1 MDAIARKK
9 KAIPRDPEATRKRI
23 VLAARTEFAQRGLGG
38 ARVDQIAARAKTN
51 KRMLYHYFGN
61 KDALFRHT
69 LEEAYSAFRKAEAEL
84 HLENDPPITALRRLV
99 SFTWDYYLD
108 HPEFITL
115 VNSENLHKARHLKAS
130 PLMDQMNRPFLA
142 RMEQLL
148 DRGKEQGL
156 FYDNLDP
163 VQILITVAG
172 VGFHY
177 LNNRHTGAIVYGR
190 NLMSEEALEARRR
203 FNIDSILKIVCQ
215 PATYLAQTHN
225 EVSP

>member
-1 MDAIARKK
+1 MDAIAHRKK
-9 KAIPRDPEATRKRI
+9 SLPRDPEATRKRI

-69 LEEAYSAFRKAEAEL
+69 LEAAYGAFREAEAEL

-99 SFTWDYYLD
+99 SFTWDYYLA

-115 VNSENLHKARHLKAS
+115 VNSENLHKARHLKSS
-130 PLMDQMNRPFLA
+130 PMMDAMNRPFVA

-148 DRGKEQGL
+148 QRGAAEGL
-156 FYDNLDP
+156 FYENLDP
-163 VQILITVAG
+163 IQILITVAG

-177 LNNRHTGAIVYGR
+177 LTNRHTGAIVYGR
-190 NLMSEEALEARRR
+190 NLFSDEALEARRR
-203 FNIDSILKIVCQ
+203 FNIDSIMKIVCK
-215 PATYLAQTHN
+215 PETYLAQAPKDATQ
-225 EVSP
+225 